1 MEILWYGNSV
11 SVLQLLDPSANVTVL
26 AKSKEEALVVG
37 RIRYGDA
44 FPKVFNLECSEEG
57 EATKLPELQSSKAA
71 IAACVRNETDM
82 ATVIDIASKMDKIF
96 AVVIAGPMVPD
107 DIAHGEMTGKTS
119 FIAMVRKADRAEK
132 LQQLLEK
139 SSKDHVGYEN
149 SVYNPQPGSPS
160 STLTPVL
167 QQPGANAGKRR
178 FIEDALT
185 ELRRKSGRGDIDTL
199 KGALMS
205 TTRKSQEQFE
215 RQAES
220 LHKVRAEARIPVAY
234 WQVDSGLRH
243 MRDLVSSEHRAR
255 IQDEKRLCDEIA
267 EATKQAMSTTKS
279 ELQSLLRKQAEA
291 VAIDVERVRRVNADR
306 ADRLSRYVDAALK
319 DAGILKQGDGDARLV
334 RDLKE
339 QLAALQKDVA
349 QQAQAFEH
357 RSAELAEELRS
368 KLQRGAESQKEEAK
382 LFRREAEKVAQDSE
396 RRTVARQDELEGRL
410 ETYVRHFD
418 NSINAVQAA
427 VLRPWREPDPGLGSR
442 YSSGTPSQ

>member
-11 SVLQLLDPSANVTVL
+11 SVLQLLDPSANVKVL

-44 FPKVFNLECSEEG
+44 FPRVFNLECSEEG

-71 IAACVRNETDM
+71 IAACVQNETDM

-220 LHKVRAEARIPVAY
+220 LHKVRAEA
-234 WQVDSGLRH
+234 
-243 MRDLVSSEHRAR
+243 
-255 IQDEKRLCDEIA
+255 
-267 EATKQAMSTTKS
+267 
-279 ELQSLLRKQAEA
+279 EA
-291 VAIDVERVRRVNADR
+291 VAVDVERVRRVNADR

-442 YSSGTPSQ
+442 YSSGTPSQAAALPLGRRPEAAVAVPALAQDGRGQDARNSQVTEQVMADLWRRLATSEVNR